1 MWRHAAEPMLDTHGG
16 EASGGATRGSG
27 EHSPP
32 SSGVPR
38 CTATV
43 VTGPPNH
50 VPAGGP
56 GRLRQ
61 GLDEF
66 RRTHADSVQSAG
78 RVISPLLDLW
88 SLATAVDQTA
98 AAPIESLLKALI
110 VRTTTTS
117 AELSACANEVEAI
130 LNGLL
135 VPPDPSSQAVTGA
148 KARVS

>member
-1 MWRHAAEPMLDTHGG
+1 MLDTHGG

-27 EHSPP
+27 KHSPARP
-32 SSGVPR
+32 ARFCAGPR
-38 CTATV
+38 RV
-43 VTGPPNH
+43 VTGPLNH

-56 GRLRQ
+56 GRLWQ
-61 GLDEF
+61 GLDEI

-117 AELSACANEVEAI
+117 AELSVCANEVEAI

-135 VPPDPSSQAVTGA
+135 VPPDPSSQTLTA
-148 KARVS
+148 